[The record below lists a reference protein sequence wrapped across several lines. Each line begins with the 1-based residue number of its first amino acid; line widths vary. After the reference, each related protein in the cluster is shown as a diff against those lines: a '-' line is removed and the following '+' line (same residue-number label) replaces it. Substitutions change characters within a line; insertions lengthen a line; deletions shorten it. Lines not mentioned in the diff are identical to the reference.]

1 MAERIALAARPRA
14 VLGKGVRH
22 LRREGILPANVYGK
36 GVESR
41 ALQLDAREVQ
51 RVLKSHGSR
60 SLFDLS
66 IEGESA
72 SRPVLIR
79 ALSRKGGMGDVH
91 HIDFYQVDPRRPITT
106 TVALHFTGEA
116 PAVKDLAGTLVIT
129 AETVHVRCLPL
140 AIPDGIEADISKL
153 VGFDVSL
160 TVGDLAAPEG
170 VEILTDPAVTL
181 ATVMAP
187 RLRTAEEEAAE
198 APAAVEGEEEA
209 GTDEGGEA
217 ATEEA

>member
-1 MAERIALAARPRA
+1 MAERIALAARPRS

-41 ALQLDAREVQ
+41 ALELDAREIQ
-51 RVLKSHGSR
+51 RVLKAHGSR

-66 IEGESA
+66 IEGESSA
-72 SRPVLIR
+72 RPVLIR
-79 ALSRKGGMGDVH
+79 SLSRQGGMGDVH

-106 TVALHFTGEA
+106 SVVLNFVGEA

-129 AETVHVRCLPL
+129 SETVNVRCLPL
-140 AIPDGIEADISKL
+140 AIPDGIEADISKI

-160 TVGDLAAPEG
+160 TVGDLTAPEG

-187 RLRTAEEEAAE
+187 RLRAAEEEAAE
-198 APAAVEGEEEA
+198 APAPAEEGETTEDETGSEEA
-209 GTDEGGEA
+209 
-217 ATEEA
+217 